1 MTNAFSLS
9 MSRVEESIFFKFL
22 KSFFFSQF
30 QIAQV
35 ANPRKLLMTYLM
47 TLKKVKW
54 LLHCWEVS
62 VYWSKLHLMYL
73 DVSVY
78 CYWYEEVST
87 AYELVSHQRWNCLKT
102 AEATIQCQWTRSSS
116 AALTSTTCWSCWSS
130 TKDFQQRWT
139 GQGSSLRGTEIEN
152 QHRVRIIVS
161 TDVRERRKRSS
172 KKSGLRT
179 TFLLDCAMINGA
191 SAN

>member
-1 MTNAFSLS
+1 MHSHFQCLA
-9 MSRVEESIFFKFL
+9 REESIFFKFL

-78 CYWYEEVST
+78 CY
-87 AYELVSHQRWNCLKT
+87 
-102 AEATIQCQWTRSSS
+102 
-116 AALTSTTCWSCWSS
+116 
-130 TKDFQQRWT
+130 
-139 GQGSSLRGTEIEN
+139 
-152 QHRVRIIVS
+152 
-161 TDVRERRKRSS
+161 
-172 KKSGLRT
+172 
-179 TFLLDCAMINGA
+179 
-191 SAN
+191 